1 MYDWI
6 LLNNGSAQVV
16 KIGDGVY
23 ALVPLDGVHCNFSFD
38 PNTFYKFG
46 YFMEPDELAP
56 EAVGRVLDT
65 LNKDIEQL
73 NKENE
78 WKQCVEVTI
87 DEIRSAW
94 KKFKDQPDIKELII
108 V

>member
-16 KIGDGVY
+16 KIGDGVF
-23 ALVPLDGVHCNFSFD
+23 ALVPLDGVHCNYSFN

-46 YFMEPDELAP
+46 YFEEPGELTS
-56 EAVGRVLDT
+56 ETVSGLLNT

-73 NKENE
+73 TEENG
-78 WKQCVEVTI
+78 WKQCVEVTV
-87 DEIRSAW
+87 DKIRNAW
-94 KKFKDQPDIKELII
+94 KEFKNQPDVKELINE
-108 V
+108 